1 MECGWRSSP
10 LPGSCGRSRTST
22 PPGSI
27 QNFESLGNYAG
38 DHGIG
43 FGPNIL
49 GQGNMTQGLTLM
61 LEQGY
66 IQPKS

>member
-1 MECGWRSSP
+1 MVWPPMNAQGTSP
-10 LPGSCGRSRTST
+10 LW
-22 PPGSI
+22 
-27 QNFESLGNYAG
+27 
-38 DHGIG
+38 D
-43 FGPNIL
+43 IL